1 MNKKTL
7 ILAGLGLMALGAYLY
22 TKAKSVAKSAEEK
35 AGDAVANKVGDVTE
49 SILNKVKEGS
59 LPTKTIEDSTTNNSV
74 NPTLPP
80 KLAPLPAPLPT
91 PKRNSEVSVAEPN
104 LAPAG
109 IIENPRY
116 NQTIVWNPTLTPT
129 ANLPQKASITISDT
143 FDSNN
148 WQNMVN

>member
-7 ILAGLGLMALGAYLY
+7 ILAGLGLMVLGAYLY
-22 TKAKSVAKSAEEK
+22 TKAKSVAKSAEDK

-74 NPTLPP
+74 NSTLPP
-80 KLAPLPAPLPT
+80 KLAPLPTPLPT

-104 LAPAG
+104 LAPAS
-109 IIENPRY
+109 IVQNPRF
-116 NQTIVWNPTLTPT
+116 NETVVWQPAAIPIGNLTG
-129 ANLPQKASITISDT
+129 KASMTISDT

>member
-22 TKAKSVAKSAEEK
+22 TKAKSVAKSAEDK
-35 AGDAVANKVGDVTE
+35 AGDAVADKVGDVTE

-59 LPTKTIEDSTTNNSV
+59 LPTKTIEDSTANNSV
-74 NPTLPP
+74 NSILPP
-80 KLAPLPAPLPT
+80 KLAPLET
-91 PKRNSEVSVAEPN
+91 PKRNSEVSVAEPT

-109 IIENPRY
+109 IVQNPKF
-116 NQTIVWNPTLTPT
+116 NETVVWQPAAIPIGNLTG
-129 ANLPQKASITISDT
+129 KASMTISDT
-143 FDSNN
+143 FDGNN

>member
-1 MNKKTL
+1 MNKKSL
-7 ILAGLGLMALGAYLY
+7 FLVGIGLMAFGAYLY
-22 TKAKSVAKSAEEK
+22 TKARASAKKAEER
-35 AGDAVANKVGDVTE
+35 AGDAIANKVGDVAE

-74 NPTLPP
+74 NPILPP

-129 ANLPQKASITISDT
+129 ANLPKKASVTISDT
-143 FDSNN
+143 FDVNN